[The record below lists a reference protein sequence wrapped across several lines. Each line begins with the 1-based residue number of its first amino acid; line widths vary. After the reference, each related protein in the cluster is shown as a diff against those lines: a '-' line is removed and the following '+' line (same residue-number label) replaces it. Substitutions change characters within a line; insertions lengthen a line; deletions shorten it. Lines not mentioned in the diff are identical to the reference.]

1 MTELELAGLDRIIKD
16 TAPTLEQIAEA
27 VADYKEFRSRKE
39 TKGIMMQTRSK
50 KQIEKDIAIKSLA
63 LAKSAFYEAYNLKP
77 TIEEANAEGFD
88 TL

>member
-1 MTELELAGLDRIIKD
+1 MTELEISYLDRAIKD
-16 TAPTLEQIAEA
+16 TLPTSEEIAEG
-27 VADYKEFRSRKE
+27 VAEYKKFRSRKAK
-39 TKGIMMQTRSK
+39 KGILMQTRSK
-50 KQIEKDIAIKSLA
+50 KQIEKDIAIKALA